1 MLTYALTA
9 TQTPKPIVHKY
20 LSSNNVLLGRNLC
33 AKVRCST
40 SRIPICVTYAD
51 VC

>member
-1 MLTYALTA
+1 MVTE

-33 AKVRCST
+33 AKVVHFAYPLHVSQH
-40 SRIPICVTYAD
+40 V
-51 VC
+51 